1 MRWTWR
7 VEFGPIAPVAAGLT
21 LAAVLGLAPAA
32 IAQAPAASTQAPAY
46 GVPRENEFVIPDF
59 HFRSGESLPA
69 LRIHYTTLGTPA
81 RDATGRITNAVLI
94 LHGTGGSG
102 HQFLRPQ
109 FAGELFGPGQ
119 LLDSQRYFIILPDD
133 IGHGKSSKPSDGLR
147 MHFPRYDYTDMVE
160 AEHQLVAE
168 HLGVTR
174 LRLIIGTSMG
184 CMHAFMWGE
193 TYPLAMDAMMPLAC
207 APVPIIGRNRL
218 WRRMVIDAI
227 ENDPAWRGGDYTS
240 EPLAGLRAAEDIQII
255 AGSAPQQLQKS
266 LTDQAEV
273 DKYLKHYMD
282 LDLGGPGSDPS
293 DLLDANDLI
302 YQVDSSRDYD
312 PSANLEAI
320 EAPLI
325 WINSADDFIN
335 PPELGIAENE
345 ASRLKRGRYV
355 LLPIGPNTHGHG
367 THTWAVAWKNYLYDI
382 LEKTGPL

>member
-1 MRWTWR
+1 MRLKPFTR
-7 VEFGPIAPVAAGLT
+7 AGWAIIG
-21 LAAVLGLAPAA
+21 LALGLGLAGAA
-32 IAQAPAASTQAPAY
+32 IAQPAPAAPPAAN
-46 GVPRENEFVIPDF
+46 GQPSENEFVIPDF
-59 HFRSGESLPA
+59 HFRSGETLPE

-81 RDATGRITNAVLI
+81 RDASGRITNAVLI

-119 LLDSQRYFIILPDD
+119 LLDDSRYFIILPDD
-133 IGHGKSSKPSDGLR
+133 IGHGKSSKPSDG
-147 MHFPRYDYTDMVE
+147 MHMRFPRYDYADMVT

-174 LRLIIGTSMG
+174 LRLIMGTSMG
-184 CMHAFMWGE
+184 CMHAFLWGE
-193 TYPLAMDAMMPLAC
+193 MYPQAMDAMMPLAC
-207 APVPIIGRNRL
+207 TPEPITGRNRL
-218 WRRMVIDAI
+218 WRRMVIDVI
-227 ENDPAWRGGDYTS
+227 EHDPAWNGGDYTS
-240 EPLAGLRAAEDIQII
+240 EPLEGLRGAEDVLII
-255 AGSAPQQLQKS
+255 AGSAPQQLLKT

-282 LDLGGPGSDPS
+282 LDLGGPGANPT
-293 DLLDANDLI
+293 DLVDANDLI

-335 PPELGIAENE
+335 PPELPIADRE
-345 ASRLKRGRYV
+345 APRLKHGRFV

-367 THTWAVAWKNYLYDI
+367 THTWAIAWKQYLYEL